1 MQLTRRT
8 RAAGSLLL
16 ALAMTN
22 IIACST
28 STPAPSEAM
37 VSTGLNSLSDTPLQ
51 ADAQSV
57 ENFRSDLDK
66 LTSEPTIPKSRTEVE
81 QLIANQVKLQ
91 SEYKSKPRTLT
102 PVSVD
107 ADQRINRFESPDDPI
122 SGHDG
127 ANTPTA
133 RPAAV
138 PPAPVTPAPAAT
150 INTSLAAAAAE
161 KAWAEAL
168 ANPAMSVMSAK
179 AGGMPRTPEQ
189 QLVEFAANAASVLR
203 EPITPGQPR
212 ISDAAAIAAIESMRP
227 GCIAELEQPT
237 SFLGS
242 ALSAEDRQTL
252 VEARERVRL
261 LGLAGVDDVK
271 KHMKGIAPGPS
282 LTIARS
288 ALCTKVSGFGNFVPY
303 PTNVFRAGSNIRAI
317 VYIELENFVTR
328 AARNGDQIAKDTPV
342 DQQVSVDISQSIS
355 IFQDAGGML
364 AWHSPPKEITDTS
377 RSRRRDFYL
386 IQQIELPRTL
396 AIGRYNIKV
405 LIKDLGN
412 NAEAEVIIPI
422 SIVAQ

>member
-1 MQLTRRT
+1 MFFILGLTSVMVRSNLEIPSQISKFL
-8 RAAGSLLL
+8 SLYLL
-16 ALAMTN
+16 FDIGIHGGEALFK
-22 IIACST
+22 S
-28 STPAPSEAM
+28 
-37 VSTGLNSLSDTPLQ
+37 GLDPHMIVMMAVCISLSFLMPFAL
-51 ADAQSV
+51 
-57 ENFRSDLDK
+57 
-66 LTSEPTIPKSRTEVE
+66 
-81 QLIANQVKLQ
+81 
-91 SEYKSKPRTLT
+91 YK
-102 PVSVD
+102 
-107 ADQRINRFESPDDPI
+107 
-122 SGHDG
+122 
-127 ANTPTA
+127 
-133 RPAAV
+133 
-138 PPAPVTPAPAAT
+138 
-150 INTSLAAAAAE
+150 
-161 KAWAEAL
+161 
-168 ANPAMSVMSAK
+168 
-179 AGGMPRTPEQ
+179 
-189 QLVEFAANAASVLR
+189 VLR
-203 EPITPGQPR
+203 LKLKTH
-212 ISDAAAIAAIESMRP
+212 DAAAIAAIESMRP

>member
-1 MQLTRRT
+1 
-8 RAAGSLLL
+8 
-16 ALAMTN
+16 
-22 IIACST
+22 
-28 STPAPSEAM
+28 
-37 VSTGLNSLSDTPLQ
+37 
-51 ADAQSV
+51 
-57 ENFRSDLDK
+57 
-66 LTSEPTIPKSRTEVE
+66 
-81 QLIANQVKLQ
+81 
-91 SEYKSKPRTLT
+91 
-102 PVSVD
+102 
-107 ADQRINRFESPDDPI
+107 
-122 SGHDG
+122 
-127 ANTPTA
+127 
-133 RPAAV
+133 
-138 PPAPVTPAPAAT
+138 
-150 INTSLAAAAAE
+150 
-161 KAWAEAL
+161 
-168 ANPAMSVMSAK
+168 
-179 AGGMPRTPEQ
+179 
-189 QLVEFAANAASVLR
+189 
-203 EPITPGQPR
+203 
-212 ISDAAAIAAIESMRP
+212 
-227 GCIAELEQPT
+227 
-237 SFLGS
+237 
-242 ALSAEDRQTL
+242 
-252 VEARERVRL
+252 
-261 LGLAGVDDVK
+261 LAGVDDVK